1 LWCLLHQK
9 LRRWPLSPALRPM
22 LEAPKPKAPAMSDP
36 RGRAGRAELADGEEA
51 ETMSPAVLGDRRLC
65 DHVAQGAG

>member
-1 LWCLLHQK
+1 
-9 LRRWPLSPALRPM
+9 M